1 MGEDD
6 HLEVCV
12 AEGDHL
18 KVGVVEDDHVEDDDR
33 DVHVVESCG
42 QLVAE
47 VDGRKMGALSTS
59 KET

>member
-1 MGEDD
+1 M
-6 HLEVCV
+6 

-47 VDGRKMGALSTS
+47 VGGRKMGALSTS
-59 KET
+59 NET

>member
-1 MGEDD
+1 M
-6 HLEVCV
+6 V
-12 AEGDHL
+12 EGDHL
-18 KVGVVEDDHVEDDDR
+18 KVGVVEDDHVEDDDL
-33 DVHVVESCG
+33 DAHVVESCG